1 MNRMR
6 DLYPDP
12 LVVMALDQE
21 GGEAFRKAGIP
32 VLFTGVGKINAAQ
45 ALTWKLAEYAHAERP
60 LPLVLNLGTAGAA
73 RLEVGGLVE
82 CNRFYQRDM
91 DVAPLGFA
99 PGVTPFDD
107 SPAILEF
114 PVVFGALP
122 SGLCGTG
129 DSFSTDH
136 CGTYC
141 DVVDME
147 AYALAKV
154 CWLRGASFVS
164 VKYVSDNA
172 NSDAAQSWQ
181 HQLEKAAE
189 KFVSL
194 YLQRWPE
201 KSTR

>member
-1 MNRMR
+1 M
-6 DLYPDP
+6 
-12 LVVMALDQE
+12 
-21 GGEAFRKAGIP
+21 
-32 VLFTGVGKINAAQ
+32 
-45 ALTWKLAEYAHAERP
+45 
-60 LPLVLNLGTAGAA
+60 LNFGTAGAA
-73 RLEVGGLVE
+73 RLEVGGLVA

-114 PVVFGALP
+114 PVVFDALP
-122 SGLCGTG
+122 SGICGTG

-154 CWLRGASFVS
+154 CWLRGAKFAA

-181 HQLEKAAE
+181 QQLDKAAE
-189 KFVSL
+189 KFVQLSFL
-194 YLQRWPE
+194 N
-201 KSTR
+201 

>member
-1 MNRMR
+1 MSLMR

-12 LVVMALDQE
+12 LVVMALEQE
-21 GGEAFRKAGIP
+21 GGEAFRTAGIP
-32 VLFTGVGKINAAQ
+32 VLFTGVGKVNAAA
-45 ALTWKLAEYAHAERP
+45 ALAWKLAEYAQSNRA
-60 LPLVLNLGTAGAA
+60 LPLVINFGTAGAA
-73 RLEVGGLVE
+73 RLEVGGLVA

-114 PVVFGALP
+114 PVMFGDLP
-122 SGLCGTG
+122 SGICGTG

-147 AYALAKV
+147 AFALAKV
-154 CWLRGASFVS
+154 CWLRGAKFAA

-181 HQLEKAAE
+181 QQLDKAAV
-189 KFVSL
+189 KFVEIYRRL
-194 YLQRWPE
+194 AGQLAKR
-201 KSTR
+201 

>member
-12 LVVMALDQE
+12 LVVMALEQE
-21 GGEAFRKAGIP
+21 GGAAFHEAGIP
-32 VLFTGVGKINAAQ
+32 VLYTGVGKVNAAQ
-45 ALTWKLAEYAHAERP
+45 ALAWKLAEYALEQRP
-60 LPLVLNLGTAGAA
+60 LPLVLNFGTAGAA
-73 RLEVGGLVE
+73 RLEVGGLVA

-114 PVVFGALP
+114 PVVFDALP
-122 SGLCGTG
+122 SGICGTG

-154 CWLRGASFVS
+154 CWLRGVRFAS

-172 NSDAAQSWQ
+172 NSDAAQSWEQ
-181 HQLEKAAE
+181 QLEKAAE
-189 KFVSL
+189 KFVAL
-194 YLQRWPE
+194 YAQQISGS
-201 KSTR
+201 KG